1 MRKPYGKAVAT
12 QAGPGPCRCGG
23 NAASEAWAG
32 VRVGWVLSRERFL
45 HPGCRG
51 RSPEPKAIPAAPL
64 SRGEAGPRAVE
75 DPMHARK
82 LSVQELGGPA
92 VGHGE
97 DGRVVRA
104 VNPTGARRR

>member
-12 QAGPGPCRCGG
+12 RAGPEPWRRVRKG
-23 NAASEAWAG
+23 ATQASVG

-45 HPGCRG
+45 LPGCRG

-92 VGHGE
+92 VGHRE

-104 VNPTGARRR
+104 VNPAGARRR